1 MMLERNPNIKIVL
14 SVEIPKW
21 PEKET
26 PIAMEKIVGHYLN
39 RLGIPLHLN
48 GYQYIK
54 YGIVRCLKC
63 PEELESVTKIL
74 YPNIAKRYHTS
85 AAKVEHGIRHA
96 IAKAWAEKQEEAWE
110 SLLGSFG
117 KSGKVKPTNSQFIAA
132 IADYIKQLDIAFNE
146 VQKTQKPQ
154 YIENDRYLNVHLQK
168 NGCYRFD
175 R

>member
-1 MMLERNPNIKIVL
+1 MEHKTNEILLDESSLRELFMMLERNPNIKIVL

-74 YPNIAKRYHTS
+74 YPNIAKRYHTTDV
-85 AAKVEHGIRHA
+85 KVERAIRSVIEIGWERGNEGVFEDIFGYSRMHG
-96 IAKAWAEKQEEAWE
+96 KQR
-110 SLLGSFG
+110 
-117 KSGKVKPTNSQFIAA
+117 PTNSEFILGV
-132 IADYIKQLDIAFNE
+132 ADWLLWKLVDE
-146 VQKTQKPQ
+146 ET
-154 YIENDRYLNVHLQK
+154 
-168 NGCYRFD
+168 
-175 R
+175 